1 MKKIEAVIRPGRLT
15 EVLEALL
22 SIGLDGLTMTEIR
35 GFGASSSGP
44 QYRGAVVD
52 VAPVIALAKVEVVV
66 PDFKV
71 SQTVEAIRRAART
84 GQRDDGRISIV
95 PIDDVLRVRTGETG
109 EAAL

>member
-35 GFGASSSGP
+35 SFGSGSGP